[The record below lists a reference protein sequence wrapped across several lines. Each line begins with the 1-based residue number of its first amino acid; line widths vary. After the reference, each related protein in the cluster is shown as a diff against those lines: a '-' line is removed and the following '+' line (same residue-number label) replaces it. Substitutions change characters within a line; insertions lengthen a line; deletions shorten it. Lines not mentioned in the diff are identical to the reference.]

1 MVNTPR
7 SGQGNFIRYIIY
19 LIAYIVLIGATMLV
33 VRKTPLHLWDLIFL
47 GIVSAMVLLFYI
59 YRFNRE
65 QRFFNRQFVL
75 PLLGNYSFAVIMT
88 LIIAASRILFSY
100 LQAYGHIPKYSFQE
114 NFIKIDTS
122 TLFWVLIIVQGI
134 VIPTLQIY
142 LSSGFF
148 FNYLFRDTDVVTG
161 IIGMIISGLIFSTLN
176 FQFSLPLLLIN
187 IVYGILF
194 AWSYLYTQTII
205 TPIYLAIVNGIMMVI
220 LM

>member
-19 LIAYIVLIGATMLV
+19 LIAYLALIGSAMLV

-47 GIVSAMVLLFYI
+47 GIVSVMVLLFFI

-75 PLLGNYSFAVIMT
+75 PLLGNFSFAVIMT
-88 LIIAASRILFSY
+88 LIIAGSRILLSY
-100 LQAYGHIPKYSFQE
+100 FQAYGYIPKYSFQE
-114 NFIKIDTS
+114 NFIKIDTQ

-161 IIGMIISGLIFSTLN
+161 IIGLIISGLIFSTLN
-176 FQFSLPLLLIN
+176 FQFALPLLLIN
-187 IVYGILF
+187 IAYGILF

-205 TPIYLAIVNGIMMVI
+205 TPIYLAIVNGVMMVI